1 MFQLASEIVKAS
13 CPVDFDLDRNFSIIK
28 SSQLA
33 KPFKEFTAK
42 QCTTTTLP
50 ISSLPIQYRAES
62 VVLAA
67 SIKNK
72 GARKRAKKMCSN
84 NESMGEGYHEYF
96 SSSNSVFSFSN
107 TEMCSRIFPYDP
119 KKRVRFYSRQSFNSI
134 GENGEFFSS
143 KSAGTSPKT
152 ITRNLR
158 HQTGARPD
166 CTSAADGRSAR
177 ANLRRML
184 KDKVFT
190 TELLAFDTLAG
201 REPRLRFGRS
211 KIHSWGIFSEE
222 RINKGEMI
230 IEYRG
235 ELIGNAVS
243 NAREIE
249 YEEAK
254 IGSDYM
260 FRMDSTTVC
269 DATKQ
274 GNMARFMNASCNPN
288 CFTKIINVKDTK
300 RIVIYAKKDIDSG
313 EELCYDYK
321 FPLESDDKKRIPCHC
336 GARNCKGYMNWV
348 S

>member
-13 CPVDFDLDRNFSIIK
+13 CPVDFDLDRNFSTIK
-28 SSQLA
+28 SSLLA
-33 KPFKEFTAK
+33 KPVKELKAK
-42 QCTTTTLP
+42 QCTATTLS
-50 ISSLPIQYRAES
+50 ISSLPIQNGAES
-62 VVLAA
+62 LVLAA

-72 GARKRAKKMCSN
+72 GVRKRAKKMLSN
-84 NESMGEGYHEYF
+84 NKSMGEAYCEHI
-96 SSSNSVFSFSN
+96 SSFNSVFSLSN
-107 TEMCSRIFPYDP
+107 TEMCSRILPYDP

-134 GENGEFFSS
+134 GENGEIFCSN
-143 KSAGTSPKT
+143 SAPTT

-158 HQTGARPD
+158 QQTGAPPD

-201 REPRLRFGRS
+201 REPRLRFDRS

-274 GNMARFMNASCNPN
+274 GNMARFINASCNPN

>member
-1 MFQLASEIVKAS
+1 
-13 CPVDFDLDRNFSIIK
+13 
-28 SSQLA
+28 
-33 KPFKEFTAK
+33 
-42 QCTTTTLP
+42 
-50 ISSLPIQYRAES
+50 
-62 VVLAA
+62 
-67 SIKNK
+67 
-72 GARKRAKKMCSN
+72 
-84 NESMGEGYHEYF
+84 
-96 SSSNSVFSFSN
+96 
-107 TEMCSRIFPYDP
+107 
-119 KKRVRFYSRQSFNSI
+119 
-134 GENGEFFSS
+134 
-143 KSAGTSPKT
+143 
-152 ITRNLR
+152 
-158 HQTGARPD
+158 
-166 CTSAADGRSAR
+166 
-177 ANLRRML
+177 
-184 KDKVFT
+184 
-190 TELLAFDTLAG
+190 
-201 REPRLRFGRS
+201 
-211 KIHSWGIFSEE
+211 
-222 RINKGEMI
+222 MI

-336 GARNCKGYMNWV
+336 GARNCKGYMNWNKKFHLN